1 MIGRPRELNR
11 TGVIISL
18 GSWPDASSFYIHST
32 PSRRLLHPLSRS
44 QALSLSLSL
53 SQPKSANRNQ
63 TKDGK
68 IERKRESCAGFSAF
82 PPPFHRWG
90 TFSKSLSLRFL
101 RLISIDPSFGLQGN
115 VCLSV
120 SRNRFC
126 YDFLND
132 AFLSFVSSAFEI
144 YQFSSIIRHFQPCS
158 WYVEE
163 FFWCIAKLLSN
174 YTSDSRNQDSI
185 FNENF
190 DFFSVSLFFFLN
202 FISGDCS
209 FLLPWRWRW
218 YFAQNF
224 SPFFFLSKYQKF
236 VFLVDQD
243 GGD

>member
-1 MIGRPRELNR
+1 MTGCELLLHSFDA
-11 TGVIISL
+11 V
-18 GSWPDASSFYIHST
+18 ASS
-32 PSRRLLHPLSRS
+32 PPPPLSL
-44 QALSLSLSL
+44 ALSLSLSL

-63 TKDGK
+63 TSDGK

-82 PPPFHRWG
+82 PPPIHRRG

-115 VCLSV
+115 VCVSV

-132 AFLSFVSSAFEI
+132 DILSFVSSAFEI

-158 WYVEE
+158 WYVVE

-174 YTSDSRNQDSI
+174 YTSDSRNQDSF
-185 FNENF
+185 FNENL
-190 DFFSVSLFFFLN
+190 DFFSVSLFFFFN

-209 FLLPWRWRW
+209 FLLP
-218 YFAQNF
+218 
-224 SPFFFLSKYQKF
+224 
-236 VFLVDQD
+236 
-243 GGD
+243 